1 VGINFQKSYPLRQEY
16 RIIKDRAI
24 EILGEYLSPDLI
36 KFDRVE
42 KRVTFTTERL
52 IPTENTNRPHVML
65 LFSNPHPHSIQQGM
79 FLSAT
84 TKNNE
89 NLFWPSMR
97 DAGWFSIPEPK
108 RNPEQLRGIFLR
120 VKYPGPFE
128 LYFYCYYAF
137 PTRYPDHIPK
147 IFGKGFFSQ
156 TIEPEANAEFRKTV
170 QERAVKAIV
179 VFNKGIFNLVSDEKI
194 ERYIE
199 QLNKGELVQGRM
211 RVFDKD
217 IPIFLTHPTG
227 WRYDKEYKRLR
238 KASLAKIKMRIISA
252 RPMTR
257 QERKIYEEG

>member
-1 VGINFQKSYPLRQEY
+1 LSGINFQRSYHLGQEY
-16 RIIKDRAI
+16 ESIKARATSI
-24 EILGEYLSPDLI
+24 VGKYLKYSNVI
-36 KFDRVE
+36 SFDDVN
-42 KRVTFTTERL
+42 KKVTFTSERL
-52 IPTENTNRPHVML
+52 IPPKRSKRPFVIL

-89 NLFWPSMR
+89 NLFWSSMR

-108 RNPEQLRGIFLR
+108 RNPEQLRDIFLR

-156 TIEPEANAEFRKTV
+156 TIEPEANAEFKKTI
-170 QERAVKAIV
+170 QKRAVEAIV
-179 VFNKGIFNLVSDEKI
+179 VFNKGIFNLVSDEKV

-238 KASLAKIKMRIISA
+238 KASLAKIKAAILKGLNLA
-252 RPMTR
+252 ANENT
-257 QERKIYEEG
+257 